1 MAKREA
7 IEQWSHLS
15 CVDHPELDGREEE
28 FLIRSDMAHLLILL
42 EVRRGRV
49 DEPIAHRPSPLGE
62 PSLEMQPNDYAKR
75 SMLTFLR

>member
-49 DEPIAHRPSPLGE
+49 DEPIALG
-62 PSLEMQPNDYAKR
+62 
-75 SMLTFLR
+75 

>member
-49 DEPIAHRPSPLGE
+49 DEPIAHRPWVNL
-62 PSLEMQPNDYAKR
+62 LWKCDQMTMR
-75 SMLTFLR
+75 SDQC